1 MKNMWDC
8 TITGEYKG
16 MWGGEGDKKLIFGP
30 LVLELR
36 PKTLKPN
43 LKKNIVKNRVFMKKW
58 AKSDEFCIE

>member
-1 MKNMWDC
+1 MKNIWDC

-30 LVLELR
+30 LGLELR

-43 LKKNIVKNRVFMKKW
+43 LKKKIIKK
-58 AKSDEFCIE
+58 IL